1 MTDWQN
7 RIVDKGF
14 EGPEELKAHPNNWR
28 IHSDDQRAA
37 LESLLTDVGWVR
49 EVLVN
54 RTTGNII
61 DGHLR
66 VASAIADGQ
75 TVVPV
80 SYLEVTA
87 EEEELILATLDPVA
101 AMAGTG
107 KEKLAALMANLTIPT
122 DALRKKLEEMAVHA
136 KAGAQDADTVPD
148 LRDTSIERGDI
159 YQLGAHRLM
168 CGDSTASEDVSALLE
183 GATPFLCVTDPPY
196 GVNYNPAWRN
206 EEAKKGNL
214 GYHAQRVGKVK
225 NDDRADWREAWQLTP
240 SDVIYSWHPAPPG
253 PCLIH
258 GEALEFAGFCL
269 RNQIIWAKSNFP
281 IGRGDYHARHEPC
294 WYAVRKGK
302 AAKRTKDRTQTTLW
316 QINLDKNVVGGHS
329 TQKPVECMRK
339 PIENHHC
346 EEVYEPFSGSGTT
359 LIAAQQL
366 GRKCYAMELEPEYC
380 QVAIDRWEAFTKDK
394 AVKL

>member
-1 MTDWQN
+1 MTDAWRN
-7 RIVDKGF
+7 RIVDKGM

-80 SYLEVTA
+80 SYLDVTA

-196 GVNYNPAWRN
+196 GVDYQGGSIN
-206 EEAKKGNL
+206 KKSRKRIKGDTSTSLYDAALRLETRVMYIWYADRLAGDVHQFAEKNGWQVRSQIVWNKLKPHYGSL
-214 GYHAQRVGKVK
+214 G
-225 NDDRADWREAWQLTP
+225 ADYKQ
-240 SDVIYSWHPAPPG
+240 
-253 PCLIH
+253 
-258 GEALEFAGFCL
+258 
-269 RNQIIWAKSNFP
+269 
-281 IGRGDYHARHEPC
+281 RHEPC
-294 WYAVRKGK
+294 LYLVKG
-302 AAKRTKDRTQTTLW
+302 ASEFIGPPNEPTVWDITQPRV
-316 QINLDKNVVGGHS
+316 NEHHP
-329 TQKPVECMRK
+329 TQKPVECMRR
-339 PIENHHC
+339 PMENHLGD
-346 EEVYEPFSGSGTT
+346 VVDPFVGSGTT
-359 LIAAQQL
+359 LIAAQQV
-366 GRKCYAMELEPEYC
+366 GRKCYAMELEPGYC